1 MGDVTQPDT
10 TMYHQ
15 AFGLLQPQL
24 CGVFQCAFAILLLVQ
39 VNEIFR
45 AEFRCL
51 GKLLYSQ
58 RFGVMRFYVLLG
70 LLQRRMGIPGS
81 LAAVIL
87 KLIQQFL
94 KINLRAE
101 A

>member
-10 TMYHQ
+10 AMCHQ

-39 VNEIFR
+39 VYEIFR
-45 AEFRCL
+45 AELRCL
-51 GKLLYSQ
+51 GKLLDSQ

-70 LLQRRMGIPGS
+70 LLQC
-81 LAAVIL
+81 
-87 KLIQQFL
+87 
-94 KINLRAE
+94 
-101 A
+101 